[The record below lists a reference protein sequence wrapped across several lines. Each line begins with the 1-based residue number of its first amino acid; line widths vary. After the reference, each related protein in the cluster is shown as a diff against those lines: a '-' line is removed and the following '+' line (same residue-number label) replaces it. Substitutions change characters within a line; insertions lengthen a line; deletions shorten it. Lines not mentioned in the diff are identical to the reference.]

1 MPEQN
6 RFTITWVKSQDPFE
20 MREIGTIVPLTP
32 IDYPKEPRVIVVACM
47 SSHDGRNWTGQTADT
62 PFNPCYLG
70 DNQDE
75 CREVVSTYV
84 KHNLCTVRKCASE
97 IKTLVWGA

>member
-20 MREIGTIVPLTP
+20 MRELRCIV
-32 IDYPKEPRVIVVACM
+32 EPNTGLVSSTVVVACM
-47 SSHDGRNWTGQTADT
+47 SSHDGRNWTGQTADA

-75 CREVVSTYV
+75 CREAISTYV
-84 KHNLCTVRKCASE
+84 KHNLCSVRKCASE
-97 IKTLVWGA
+97 IKVGVWGS